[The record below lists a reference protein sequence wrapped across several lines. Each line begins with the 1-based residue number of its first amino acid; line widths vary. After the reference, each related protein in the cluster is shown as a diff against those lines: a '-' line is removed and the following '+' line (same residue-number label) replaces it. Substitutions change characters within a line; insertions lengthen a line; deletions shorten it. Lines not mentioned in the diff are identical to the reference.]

1 MERLPGGKG
10 KMVKSHGKR
19 KGGAP
24 KKTVK
29 RDAFIMV
36 RLTATERFHI
46 ATKAK
51 NAGMKISD
59 WFRAA
64 AKNAKVMERL
74 KPEDRK
80 LLHMLAGA
88 ANNLNQLTRLA
99 HARGILSI
107 ARKCNELLIEIDQ
120 ALKYLNA
127 DDRQDT

>member
-1 MERLPGGKG
+1 MEKLPEGKDNL
-10 KMVKSHGKR
+10 VKDRRKH

-24 KKTVK
+24 KKAVK
-29 RDAFIMV
+29 REAFIMV
-36 RLTATERFHI
+36 RLTATERMFI
-46 ATKAK
+46 AGKAK
-51 NAGMKISD
+51 RVGMKLSD

-74 KPEDRK
+74 KPEDRRI
-80 LLHMLAGA
+80 LHILTGA

-99 HARGILSI
+99 HTGGILSI

>member
-1 MERLPGGKG
+1 MESLPEGKDIRA
-10 KMVKSHGKR
+10 KDRRKH

-24 KKTVK
+24 KKTIK
-29 RDAFIMV
+29 REAFIMV
-36 RLTATERFHI
+36 RLTATERMFI
-46 ATKAK
+46 AGKAK
-51 NAGMKISD
+51 RAGMKLSD

-74 KPEDRK
+74 KPEDRRI
-80 LLHMLAGA
+80 LHMLTGA

-99 HARGILSI
+99 HTGGILSI